1 MRLDGFHPA
10 ALPPRPKRPAQVPA
24 EQVTA
29 HTAPAAVQ
37 PARAV
42 SAQVVERAA
51 AVGEYIPARQGASQ
65 PVHGHAN
72 QALASYQSM
81 AALPDVEDEPGGIYG
96 IDVFV

>member
-1 MRLDGFHPA
+1 MRLDGFHPQ
-10 ALPPRPKRPAQVPA
+10 ALPRRPKGPAQVPA

-29 HTAPAAVQ
+29 QTAPAAVRS
-37 PARAV
+37 ARAV

-51 AVGEYIPARQGASQ
+51 ATGEYIPARQGPAQ
-65 PVHGHAN
+65 PVHGYAN

-81 AALPDVEDEPGGIYG
+81 AALPDVDDEPTGVYG